1 MWVKPTNRPD
11 ASQISTEIGAFRGEG
26 KKKKNDHWTWDR
38 RRKNVK
44 PLKRN
49 KMLAGEKQSNQSR
62 KRAYI
67 TAIA

>member
-1 MWVKPTNRPD
+1 MWAKLTNRPD
-11 ASQISTEIGAFRGEG
+11 ASQISTEIGAFKGEG
-26 KKKKNDHWTWDR
+26 KRIDHWTWDR

-44 PLKRN
+44 PLRRN

-62 KRAYI
+62 KGAYI

>member
-1 MWVKPTNRPD
+1 MLPKL
-11 ASQISTEIGAFRGEG
+11 AQKLEHLEGRG
-26 KKKKNDHWTWDR
+26 KKKNDHWTWDR